1 MLYSDGE
8 ARVSAEAPGFALSMT
23 HNSHSRA
30 SEEGHID
37 RPAESRQVSSTVL
50 RGTRQMSRWFLF
62 TRALFRS
69 DVLKVDSRLSYK
81 SLELKAILAKVKAI
95 VSTKTAKTMKIG

>member
-1 MLYSDGE
+1 
-8 ARVSAEAPGFALSMT
+8 
-23 HNSHSRA
+23 
-30 SEEGHID
+30 
-37 RPAESRQVSSTVL
+37 
-50 RGTRQMSRWFLF
+50 MSRWFLF